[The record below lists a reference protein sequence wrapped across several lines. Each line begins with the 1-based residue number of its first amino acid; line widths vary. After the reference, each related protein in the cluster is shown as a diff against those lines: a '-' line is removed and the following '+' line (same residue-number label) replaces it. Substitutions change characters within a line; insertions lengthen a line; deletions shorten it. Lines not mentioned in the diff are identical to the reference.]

1 MKSVL
6 FYNRKGGVGKST
18 ICGEFVLSLKRS
30 EIGVSFYD
38 LDQQGG
44 TILQTGET
52 AAAEVSAIDTPGAL
66 TEDLARWIRE
76 SDVVVIPVL
85 PSSLEIQ
92 SLDLMLESYKANRK
106 RGAKLVVVV
115 NRFTHYRSSRDF
127 LEWLQ
132 DTLKGSGATIT
143 TLMQSESI
151 VQAQASGRSVVEFA
165 PRSAAARSAL
175 EMVNTIRRTAG
186 LPEERREPKHG
197 KQ

>member
-18 ICGEFVLSLKRS
+18 VCAEFVLSLERS
-30 EIGVSFYD
+30 EIDVTFYD

-44 TILQTGET
+44 TILQGEEST
-52 AAAEVSAIDTPGAL
+52 AAVVSAIDTPGAL

-76 SDVVVIPVL
+76 CDVVVIPVL
-85 PSSLEIQ
+85 PSSLEIA
-92 SLDLMLESYKANRK
+92 SFELMIDTYKANRK
-106 RGAKLVVVV
+106 RGSKLVVVV
-115 NRFTHYRSSRDF
+115 NRYTHYRSSRDF

-132 DTLKGSGATIT
+132 DELKGTGATIA

-151 VQAQASGRSVVEFA
+151 VQAQAAGRSVVDFA
-165 PRSAAARSAL
+165 PRSAAARSSL
-175 EMVNTIRRTAG
+175 EMVNTIRTAAG
-186 LPEERREPKHG
+186 LPEEGGKVKHG